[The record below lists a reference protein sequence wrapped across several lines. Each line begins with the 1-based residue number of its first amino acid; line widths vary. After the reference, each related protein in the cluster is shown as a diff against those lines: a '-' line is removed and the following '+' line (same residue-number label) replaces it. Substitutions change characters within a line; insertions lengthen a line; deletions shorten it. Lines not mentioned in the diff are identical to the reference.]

1 MCYTEVMKAVMLYR
15 PNSERAR
22 LAEDY
27 VADFARNR
35 HEHLELINIDSQEG
49 SHLAELYGITDNP
62 AILVTREDGQLLQ
75 HWQGQYLPLANELAG
90 YMNM

>member
-1 MCYTEVMKAVMLYR
+1 MLYR

-35 HEHLELINIDSQEG
+35 HEQLDLVDIDSVEG
-49 SHLAELYGITDNP
+49 SHLAELYGVTDNP
-62 AILVTREDGQLLQ
+62 ALLVTREDGQMVQ
-75 HWQGQYLPLANELAG
+75 FWQGELLPLANELAG
-90 YMNM
+90 YLNS